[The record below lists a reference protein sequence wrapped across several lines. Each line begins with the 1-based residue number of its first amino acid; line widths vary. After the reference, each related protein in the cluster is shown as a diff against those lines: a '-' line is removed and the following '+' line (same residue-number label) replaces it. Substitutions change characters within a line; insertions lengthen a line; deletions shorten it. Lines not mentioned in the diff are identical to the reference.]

1 MEDKAASINS
11 KVPLWAVVV
20 TICLLIVFGVVWT
33 IVIISLTRSTNQLT
47 NVVALEG
54 QTANSAEEIKVT
66 KLNSKY
72 KVATSK
78 PTGSFTTGQEADIM
92 LSGIGFNKSGGP
104 LLFNHPG
111 NIASDGKNLILADRN
126 NNRILIWNNAPSG
139 NTPPDLV
146 LGQKDFNTNNPGD
159 SLDQLNWP
167 IGVATD
173 GKKLVVADT
182 ENDRILIWNSFPSQN
197 GQKADLELKGSK
209 PRSGENRGV
218 DILWPWAVWTNGEK
232 LVVAATGGQGVLI
245 WNTFP
250 TQNNQP
256 ADIVLDLPKYFGTP
270 RTVGSD
276 GKNLVIGD
284 HNAKPV
290 DDRQGT
296 FFWKTFPTKNN
307 QAPDFFRAG
316 GTLLWGPTVTKEGKL
331 IGISD
336 QIHIWNNF
344 PQSQTQEPDLSVGAF
359 PNTSGYDFGGMQAGD
374 GSSVTMVGNKLYI
387 SLSNGNKIVGFK
399 NIPTRQDQKPDFVV
413 GSPDININTLLT
425 NYFLTNP
432 RVATDGKSFIAGS
445 TFGGLRLYI
454 WKQIPDEDGAK
465 PDFIYDL
472 NFPPNYVGIINGK
485 LVVAGD
491 QITAIWNKVPLDG
504 EKPDQITQG
513 EVNPG
518 TFTGDGEYIALKRG
532 QFEVAVYRKSDTGLK
547 NPLKVFGKGFVNLP
561 EDALVS
567 FGKLFIS
574 DTVTHRVLIWNKIE
588 DAIAGK
594 NPEVVL
600 GQDSFEGN
608 EPRASKFGLFRPAA
622 LVFDGSYLWVGER
635 KFSNRILRFS
645 VRR

>member
-1 MEDKAASINS
+1 M
-11 KVPLWAVVV
+11 
-20 TICLLIVFGVVWT
+20 VWVS
-33 IVIISLTRSTNQLT
+33 VI
-47 NVVALEG
+47 VALTSG
-54 QTANSAEEIKVT
+54 VNLQPAGSVSTQQTDGSPDDVKVT

-72 KVATSK
+72 RVATSK

-126 NNRILIWNNAPSG
+126 NNRILIWNQAPTN
-139 NTPPDLV
+139 NTNPDLV
-146 LGQKDFNTNNPGD
+146 LGQKDFNTNNPGTG
-159 SLDQLNWP
+159 LDQFNWP
-167 IGVATD
+167 VGVATG

-182 ENDRILIWNSFPSQN
+182 ENDRILIWNSMPSQN
-197 GQKADLELKGSK
+197 GQKADLEIKGSK
-209 PRSGENRGV
+209 PKPGSRAV
-218 DILWPWAVWTNGEK
+218 DILWPWAVWTNGVK

-256 ADIVLDLPKYFGTP
+256 ADLVLDLPKYFGTP
-270 RTVGSD
+270 RTLGSE
-276 GKNLVIGD
+276 GTNLVVGD
-284 HNAKPV
+284 HNAKPAN
-290 DDRQGT
+290 DRQGT
-296 FFWKTFPTKNN
+296 FFWKSFPTKNN
-307 QAPDFFRAG
+307 QEPDFYRTG
-316 GTLLWGPTVTKEGKL
+316 DTLLWGPTVTKDGKL

-336 QIHIWNNF
+336 QIHIWNSF

-359 PNTSGYDFGGMQAGD
+359 PNSRGYDFGGMQAGD
-374 GSSVTMVGNKLYI
+374 GSSTVVVGEKLYT

-399 NIPTRQDQKPDFVV
+399 KLPARTDQEPDFAI
-413 GSPDININTLLT
+413 GSPDIKTNTLLT

-432 RVATDGKSFIAGS
+432 RVATDGKSLVAGS
-445 TFGGLRLYI
+445 TFGGLRLYV

-472 NFPPNYVGIINGK
+472 NFPPNYVGIINEK

-491 QITAIWNKVPLDG
+491 QTTAVWNKVPLNG

-513 EVNPG
+513 EVNSV
-518 TFTGDGEYIALKRG
+518 TFAGDGEYIALKRG
-532 QFEVAVYRKSDTGLK
+532 EFEVAVYRKTDTGLK
-547 NPLKVFGKGFVNLP
+547 NPLKVFGRGFVNLP

-574 DTVTHRVLIWNKIE
+574 DTGKHRVLVWDKVE
-588 DAIAGK
+588 DAISGK
-594 NPEVVL
+594 NPDVVL
-600 GQDSFEGN
+600 GQDSLEGN
-608 EPRASKFGLFRPAA
+608 ESRASKFGLFRPASLA
-622 LVFDGSYLWVGER
+622 FDGSYLWVGER